1 MIRITLY
8 SLEEWDNG
16 SNIKLE
22 LIALWPSTLI
32 SWKECSYINFF
43 LMLRAKENKYRDEL
57 KNYVINGVDIYSFFF
72 IKLMLND
79 IIEMEIAH
87 AP

>member
-1 MIRITLY
+1 
-8 SLEEWDNG
+8 
-16 SNIKLE
+16 
-22 LIALWPSTLI
+22 
-32 SWKECSYINFF
+32 
-43 LMLRAKENKYRDEL
+43 MLRAKENKYRDEL